1 MTIDQ
6 YALAGIL
13 LILCGYSLVAL
24 VLGTKSML
32 GIKTKKSSDVNSG
45 AKFG

>member
-1 MTIDQ
+1 MTVDQ

-13 LILCGYSLVAL
+13 VLMGSYSLVAL
-24 VLGTKSML
+24 VLCTKSML